1 MKKSLVID
9 ARTIGKTGHGISK
22 YTEGLIHS
30 LGEANSFTQFILKT
44 LQISSIQD
52 LVLTCI
58 IHRDCPLDS
67 PARRFQTIEEN
78 TSCYHPLSWLRIP
91 RLLRHLKA
99 DLFFNPTFASYPYLG
114 VDYVQTVHDLNHLHY
129 GNFFQKIYYKLLLK
143 KSIKG
148 AKKLLTV
155 SNFVKS
161 ELENWVK
168 LPPNQIQVIYNLIPP
183 PIHLSTNDCKSELEK
198 FGLQF
203 RQFFLCI
210 SNSKPH
216 KNIVFLAR
224 CYQAYRKQTQSAP
237 LPLAVSVRLEDIP
250 LPYREGIISL
260 TQLSDNAIT
269 ALYQSTAGFF
279 FPSLY
284 EGFGRP
290 PIEAA
295 LAGARVCAS
304 DIPPHRE
311 GGEHCGVNIE
321 FLPPQDEPSWTTAF
335 LSASELRTN

>member
-1 MKKSLVID
+1 MKKTLVID

-30 LGEANSFTQFILKT
+30 LGEANAFTQFILKT
-44 LQISSIQD
+44 LQIDSIQE

-114 VDYVQTVHDLNHLHY
+114 VDYIQTVHDLNHLYY
-129 GNFFQKIYYKLLLK
+129 GNFFQKIYYNLLLK

-148 AKKLLTV
+148 ATKLLTV

-161 ELENWVK
+161 EIETWVK
-168 LPPNQIQVIYNLIPP
+168 PTPHHIEVIYNPIIPSTR
-183 PIHLSTNDCKSELEK
+183 LSAAECQLELER
-198 FGLQF
+198 FGLQPK
-203 RQFFLCI
+203 QFFLCI
-210 SNSKPH
+210 SNPKPH
-216 KNIVFLAR
+216 KNLTFLAR
-224 CYQAYRKQTQSAP
+224 CYQAYRMETQSAP
-237 LPLAVSVRLEDIP
+237 LPLAISVRIEDIP
-250 LPYREGIISL
+250 PIYREGIISL
-260 TQLSDNAIT
+260 TQISDKSLT
-269 ALYQSTAGFF
+269 ALYQSTMGFF

-335 LSASELRTN
+335 LSASDLRTN